1 MSLLRVSFVR
11 APCLSEPDNLQSCLL
26 LSLIVQDFFI
36 QTMDI
41 EEGDS
46 GKFGFDPL
54 DCTKVIDDPHCC

>member
-1 MSLLRVSFVR
+1 MTV
-11 APCLSEPDNLQSCLL
+11 CL
-26 LSLIVQDFFI
+26 QDFFI

-54 DCTKVIDDPHCC
+54 DCTKVSLYSVLLELLTLLSYLKGKVL